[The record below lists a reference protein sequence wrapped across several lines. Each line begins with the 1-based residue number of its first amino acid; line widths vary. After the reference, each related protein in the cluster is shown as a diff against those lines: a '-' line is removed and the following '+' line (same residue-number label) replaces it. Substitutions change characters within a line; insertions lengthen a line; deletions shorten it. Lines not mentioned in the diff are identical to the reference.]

1 MAPRSGTHP
10 PSQDLLLPTGDP
22 VEKLLGQWSGKD
34 VLMDQVVLRPATAFR
49 DTSGPLRTCG
59 LDSPP
64 KPPHWKGAQRPRAD
78 LPPARV
84 LLPATL
90 GGSLRSDTTAART
103 TRTPAIL
110 TAPGP
115 SPHTGPAILHAL
127 SMTGHKSPSHHHG
140 LCRELHTAE
149 SEMLATSPHTS
160 GVTGSTCP
168 LQGASPCVSQDF
180 LGDRHSGGSGCA
192 PVLRHLSPCQ
202 SRAEPD
208 PEGREKTPPWA
219 SRLLPAPLL
228 EFSASV
234 TVHPSPCPLPVPSAF
249 FTYQLKQAIHVLPVR
264 GAHSQRNSPCD
275 LSLSPPL
282 SKSGCPRHGQCPH

>member
-1 MAPRSGTHP
+1 
-10 PSQDLLLPTGDP
+10 
-22 VEKLLGQWSGKD
+22 
-34 VLMDQVVLRPATAFR
+34 
-49 DTSGPLRTCG
+49 
-59 LDSPP
+59 
-64 KPPHWKGAQRPRAD
+64 
-78 LPPARV
+78 
-84 LLPATL
+84 
-90 GGSLRSDTTAART
+90 
-103 TRTPAIL
+103 
-110 TAPGP
+110 
-115 SPHTGPAILHAL
+115 
-127 SMTGHKSPSHHHG
+127 MTGHKSPSHHHG

-275 LSLSPPL
+275 LSLSHLCPSQGVPGTGSVHTERASPSQSHSLCTQRRALRKRKQPARGHRARVKPL
-282 SKSGCPRHGQCPH
+282 SPSPGLAQGLGALGRLPA